1 MSEFQI
7 INEIEQNQVLA
18 VVRHDDYKK
27 EADIAKAII
36 EGGIRTIE
44 ITLECDNCFK
54 AIQEI
59 SKIEG
64 VSVAAGSIVT
74 TQQAQQAYEAG
85 AKLLVSPVLEM
96 SVIKFCKWR
105 KIPLIVGAST
115 ANEAYNAWKMG
126 AQMVKIFPAHALGG
140 PEYIRDILKP
150 MPFLRLMPTS
160 GVQVDD
166 FKDYLDAG
174 AVAVGMG
181 KSLYKNTSDLNSI
194 TDNAKQVAQK
204 LNLV

>member
-1 MSEFQI
+1 MSEFKI
-7 INEIEQNQVLA
+7 IQEIKKNRVLA

-54 AIQEI
+54 AIKEI
-59 SKIEG
+59 SQIDN
-64 VSVAAGSIVT
+64 VLVAAGSIIT
-74 TQQAQQAYEAG
+74 TQQAQKAVDAG
-85 AKLLVSPVLEM
+85 AQLLVSPVLDM
-96 SVIKFCKWR
+96 SIVKFCKWR
-105 KIPLIVGAST
+105 KIPVITGAST

-126 AQMVKIFPAHALGG
+126 AQMVKIFPVKALGG
-140 PEYIRDILKP
+140 PEYIKDILKP
-150 MPFLRLMPTS
+150 MPFLQLMPTS

-166 FKDYLDAG
+166 FIDYLNAG

-181 KSLYKNTSDLNSI
+181 KSLYKNTHDLSSI
-194 TDNAKQVAQK
+194 TKNAAEVAKK
-204 LNLV
+204 LNL